1 MRTQIPSLAAL
12 AAVALMSMGAAG
24 FAATYNKPMA
34 AAPAAPAATMTHK
47 RIACADGR
55 TMLHKHG
62 YNHIKAV
69 DCRGGTFAYLGHR
82 HGSTFRVL
90 VNSHTGKILKVI
102 TV

>member
-24 FAATYNKPMA
+24 YAATYHKPM
-34 AAPAAPAATMTHK
+34 PVQGATMTHK
-47 RIACADGR
+47 RIGCADGR
-55 TMLHKHG
+55 TILHDHG
-62 YNHIKAV
+62 YNWIKAV
-69 DCRGGTFAYLGHR
+69 DCRGGTYAYLGHR

-90 VNSHTGKILKVI
+90 VNAHTGKILKVR

>member
-24 FAATYNKPMA
+24 YAATYHKPMA
-34 AAPAAPAATMTHK
+34 APAAAPAATMTHK

-55 TMLHKHG
+55 TILHNRG
-62 YNHIKAV
+62 YNRIRAV
-69 DCRGGTFAYLGHR
+69 DCKGGTYAYLGHR

-90 VNSHTGKILKVI
+90 VNAHTGKILKVR